1 MPPTTPPISAQ
12 PMQARKNF
20 AVQPCHVSLIGMFR
34 QVLLGN
40 RRALLLSCGRECQQN
55 SPDDADEDNIRKIP
69 MNAVLPCLH
78 SLDGHYRSMDQALAC
93 GEGNQGAVGGRLFGS
108 QQQKGAER
116 DEPTKKH
123 RPAFVFLFE
132 EPTSVLSRKFL
143 ANVREP

>member
-1 MPPTTPPISAQ
+1 MS
-12 PMQARKNF
+12 
-20 AVQPCHVSLIGMFR
+20 R
-34 QVLLGN
+34 QLRGN
-40 RRALLLSCGRECQQN
+40 GCALLPSFQCEYQQN
-55 SPDDADEDNIRKIP
+55 SSDETRNDNIRKIS

-78 SLDGHYRSMDQALAC
+78 SLDGHYRSMGQALAR

-116 DEPTKKH
+116 DKPTKKH

-143 ANVREP
+143 AN